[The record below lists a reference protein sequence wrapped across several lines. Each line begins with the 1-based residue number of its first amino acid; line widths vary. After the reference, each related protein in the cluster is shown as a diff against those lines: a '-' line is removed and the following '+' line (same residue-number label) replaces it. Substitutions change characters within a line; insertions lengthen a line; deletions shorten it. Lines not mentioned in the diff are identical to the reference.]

1 MKFFSMFFSCN
12 QTIQLNPKLSEA
24 WDNKGFILNNLG
36 KYQESTGGVKHII
49 IIIITFYSMFF
60 SFNQAI

>member
-36 KYQESTGGVKHII
+36 KYQE
-49 IIIITFYSMFF
+49 
-60 SFNQAI
+60 ALEA